1 MLAMIGETFGDEGQ
15 VMGAVVSVRRTQDK
29 LAVWTQW
36 CSPEHEKTIRS
47 IGYGPLAEHGADCFS
62 ILDGGAAAVCR
73 AGLAFAGMRL
83 SSTPHPGR
91 G

>member
-1 MLAMIGETFGDEGQ
+1 MQPATDCCFGWVLIAMATQMLAMIGETFGDEGQ

-47 IGYGPLAEHGADCFS
+47 IGYGPFNGPATNA
-62 ILDGGAAAVCR
+62 R
-73 AGLAFAGMRL
+73 
-83 SSTPHPGR
+83 
-91 G
+91 